1 VDRLCFCPR
10 EKGSAF
16 GSPLSKEAILA
27 DEAGLAKGIEMERR
41 ARPILVI
48 TPANLRKQWPRE
60 IEEKFFLPTVILEA
74 KNYNELAKASA
85 TPSSQVTGV
94 CSHQF
99 AARYPDELMVVPW
112 DLAVIDE
119 EHRFTERL

>member
-74 KNYNELAKASA
+74 KNYNELAKVRRPPPLRAEVA
-85 TPSSQVTGV
+85 G
-94 CSHQF
+94 
-99 AARYPDELMVVPW
+99 D
-112 DLAVIDE
+112 
-119 EHRFTERL
+119 